1 VAGSSAHRPVSARV
15 RRGAERG
22 DAHVQLAAGDVQIGG
37 GGEDLA
43 QQAVG
48 FVVGAGVVGGEQVGE
63 GGFGV
68 VGGDVHR
75 ESWQGGSRRTAYAQA
90 GDVEH
95 ARMAG
100 VGHVKTGVPMCGRPS
115 G

>member
-1 VAGSSAHRPVSARV
+1 VSARV

-48 FVVGAGVVGGEQVGE
+48 FVVGA
-63 GGFGV
+63 
-68 VGGDVHR
+68 
-75 ESWQGGSRRTAYAQA
+75 WGS
-90 GDVEH
+90 
-95 ARMAG
+95 
-100 VGHVKTGVPMCGRPS
+100 GR
-115 G
+115 